1 MARKQD
7 SKSMPPSGGQ
17 GIGAK
22 TNQPSSGPAKE
33 KPLSG
38 KPLRGKSRSGNS
50 RSSQK
55 AIPDAVANRMM
66 RRIALATG
74 VPTAMGMTVFVVS
87 YLLISRGIADIP
99 TGATLVASGG
109 CFLLGVVGLSYG
121 VLSAS
126 WEETA
131 GSLLGMEQ
139 IGLNISR
146 VRQSVRAM
154 GQAGQ
159 NPPG

>member
-7 SKSMPPSGGQ
+7 SRFTPPSGGQ

-22 TNQPSSGPAKE
+22 TNQPSSGPSKGM
-33 KPLSG
+33 PLSG
-38 KPLRGKSRSGNS
+38 KSSKGKPRSGTS
-50 RSSQK
+50 RHSQK

-74 VPTAMGMTVFVVS
+74 VPTAMGMAVFVVS

-99 TGATLVASGG
+99 TGATLVGSGA

-126 WEETA
+126 WEESA
-131 GSLLGMEQ
+131 GSLLGIEQ

-154 GQAGQ
+154 GQASR